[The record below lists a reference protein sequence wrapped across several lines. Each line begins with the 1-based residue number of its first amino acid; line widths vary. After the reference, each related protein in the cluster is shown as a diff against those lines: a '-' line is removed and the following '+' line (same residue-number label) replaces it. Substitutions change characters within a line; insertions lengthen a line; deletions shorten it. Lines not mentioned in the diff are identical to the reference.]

1 MHENH
6 KVLFKEACCCMT
18 RYHVTSW
25 PDLGVV
31 ERKTHQLEVMSVI
44 MTALGIHIP
53 KQDMTAMT

>member
-1 MHENH
+1 M
-6 KVLFKEACCCMT
+6 KDACCCWAKCCIIL
-18 RYHVTSW
+18 W

-31 ERKTHQLEVMSVI
+31 GRKTHQLEVMSVI